1 MKTSWRSLCSRV
13 FLSCVACAGVPAV
26 AGEPG
31 ANAESLKHA
40 GPMAFGPEGVL
51 FVGDSMS
58 AAVFAVDT
66 GDVESGFR
74 TQLPNMAG
82 VNQTIADMIGSSLE
96 DTLINDMVANPING
110 RVYISVSKG
119 RGPDA
124 SPILFRTTRDGQLEV
139 MDLDSSKLSMA
150 RFEGAPESRQTRR
163 GNPRMSAITDIQF
176 SDGRVIVAGLS
187 NEEFASKLRVFSYP
201 FDSSDDDSATSIEIY
216 HGAHGALETRS
227 PVQTFVTYENAVLA
241 AYTCTPLVTIPID
254 QLSGKKTTGKTIA
267 ELGNR
272 NKPLDMIVYKR
283 GGDDY
288 LLMSNSARGVM
299 KMKLDR
305 AEIDAAESIGSRISG
320 TAGIGYETIDSLKNV
335 KQLDK
340 LDDKHAVLL
349 VENDDKTLDLLTIA
363 LP

>member
-1 MKTSWRSLCSRV
+1 MKTSWRILCSRV
-13 FLSCVACAGVPAV
+13 FLSFVACAGVPAM

-31 ANAESLKHA
+31 VNAESLKHA

-51 FVGDSMS
+51 FVGDSLS
-58 AAVFAVDT
+58 AAVFAVET
-66 GDVESGFR
+66 GDVESGSPAE
-74 TQLPNMAG
+74 LPNLAG
-82 VNQTIADMIGSSLE
+82 VNQTIADMIGSSAE
-96 DTLINDMVANPING
+96 DTLINDMVANPVNG

-124 SPILFRTTRDGQLEV
+124 TPILFRTTLDGQLEAI
-139 MDLDSSKLSMA
+139 DLDSSKLSMA
-150 RFEGAPESRQTRR
+150 KFDGAPESRETRR

-201 FDSSDDDSATSIEIY
+201 FDSSDDSSTSIEIY

-227 PVQTFVTYENAVLA
+227 PVQTFVTYENTVLA

-272 NKPLDMIVYKR
+272 NKPLDMIVYKK
-283 GGDDY
+283 GDSDY

-299 KMKLDR
+299 KMKLDK
-305 AEIDAAESIGSRISG
+305 AEMDAAESISSRISG
-320 TAGIGYETIDSLKNV
+320 TSGIGYETIESLKNV

-349 VENDDKTLDLLTIA
+349 VENADKTLDLLTIV